1 MGMAIDPS
9 MSDADRYAQAAEGDE
24 RRNVRVKAREPGRF
38 GDEADSRS
46 AAPEHPERRIS
57 RMVAVARLL
66 DSAFVIPGLGVR
78 VGWDSI
84 VGLATG
90 VGDVAGAIASLYIVN
105 EARRLG
111 APRKVLLLMLGNIA
125 IDTVVGA
132 IPALGDIIDAA
143 FKSNERN
150 LKLIG
155 VTIDKDGHTWDRPEW
170 VRSGE

>member
-1 MGMAIDPS
+1 
-9 MSDADRYAQAAEGDE
+9 
-24 RRNVRVKAREPGRF
+24 
-38 GDEADSRS
+38 
-46 AAPEHPERRIS
+46 
-57 RMVAVARLL
+57 MVAVARLL